1 MSMRWKDRLAGE
13 AGQALLELA
22 ISLLVLV
29 TSAYFIIDVSRAL
42 YYKQVMRALSGE
54 GSSMASRGTST
65 LQSAQTVL
73 SDAGTDLNLATSGCI
88 IVSSITNTGSGDTP
102 LRVTGQSFAGS
113 CTGISS
119 KVGCY
124 PPPSNCGI
132 ATIPS
137 EAVSALGTDQSL
149 YVTEIY
155 YTFKPA
161 TPIGGSIVPE
171 RLYDAAY
178 Y

>member
-1 MSMRWKDRLAGE
+1 MSMLWKDRFAGE

-29 TSAYFIIDVSRAL
+29 TLAYFIIDVSRAL
-42 YYKQVMRALSGE
+42 YYGQVMRALTGE

-65 LQSAQTVL
+65 LQSAQTIL
-73 SDAGTDLNLATSGCI
+73 NDAGTDLNLATSGCI
-88 IVSSITNTGSGDTP
+88 IVTSITNIGSGDKP
-102 LRVTGQSFAGS
+102 LRVTGQSFAGA
-113 CTGISS
+113 CTGIAS

-124 PPPSNCGI
+124 PPPSNCGP

-137 EAVSALGTDQSL
+137 EAISALGEDQSL

-161 TPIGGSIVPE
+161 TPIGGGIVPGQ
-171 RLYDAAY
+171 LYDAAY

>member
-1 MSMRWKDRLAGE
+1 MSMLWKDRFAGE

-42 YYKQVMRALSGE
+42 YYKQVMRALTGE
-54 GSSMASRGTST
+54 GSSMASRGTGT
-65 LQSAQTVL
+65 LQTAQTVL
-73 SDAGTDLNLATSGCI
+73 TDAGTNLDLATRGCI
-88 IVSSITNTGSGDTP
+88 IVTSITNTGSGNTP
-102 LRVTGQSFAGS
+102 LRVTDQSFAGS
-113 CTGISS
+113 CTAISS

-124 PPPSNCGI
+124 PPPSNCGT

-137 EAVSALGTDQSL
+137 EAVSALGEDQSL

-155 YTFKPA
+155 YTFRPA
-161 TPIGGSIVPE
+161 TPIGESIVPGQ
-171 RLYDAAY
+171 LYDAAY